1 VGSHNVKLLR
11 DVYQAVIDA
20 AGSASRVRSLPL
32 RPTLAAMRLSHRLGV
47 SPLGPY
53 HYRMI
58 AEDFM
63 FDTTKIQER
72 LGWRPTLT
80 NEEMLVQAYHYYET
94 RREEIHQREN
104 VSAHSKAAPMGVI
117 RLLKWVS

>member
-1 VGSHNVKLLR
+1 
-11 DVYQAVIDA
+11 
-20 AGSASRVRSLPL
+20 
-32 RPTLAAMRLSHRLGV
+32 MRLAHRLHV

-58 AEDFM
+58 AEDFI
-63 FDTTKIQER
+63 FDTSKIQER
-72 LGWRPTLT
+72 LGWQPTLT
-80 NEEMLVQAYHYYET
+80 NEEMLVQAYRYYET

-104 VSAHSKAAPMGVI
+104 VSAHSRATPMGVI

>member
-1 VGSHNVKLLR
+1 MKVAHK
-11 DVYQAVIDA
+11 
-20 AGSASRVRSLPL
+20 
-32 RPTLAAMRLSHRLGV
+32 MGV

-58 AEDFM
+58 AESFV
-63 FDTTKIQER
+63 FDTTRIKQE

-80 NEEMLVQAYHYYET
+80 NDQMMLRAFEYYRT
-94 RREEIHQREN
+94 HRKAIHERTD

-117 RLLKWVS
+117 RLLKWIS